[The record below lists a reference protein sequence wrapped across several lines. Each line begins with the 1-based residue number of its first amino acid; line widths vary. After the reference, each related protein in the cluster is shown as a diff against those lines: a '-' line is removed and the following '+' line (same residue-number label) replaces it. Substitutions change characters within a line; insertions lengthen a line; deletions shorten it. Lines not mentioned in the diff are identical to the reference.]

1 MGSNVNIKAVVSVH
15 RHSLCRK
22 YTARGPLLSGNPPL
36 QQAARGPAVAVGETG
51 NHNGH
56 ATTSPPTGRMLELVP
71 GRLRDIPVAAEV
83 PTKTAV
89 PVGLVGAHGGVIAI
103 TAVDYVQRDY
113 VDAAAPSTYGN
124 HKTSTFASRGTP
136 WWNPAFGI
144 WPVRP

>member
-56 ATTSPPTGRMLELVP
+56 ATTSPPTGRMLVP

-89 PVGLVGAHGGVIAI
+89 PVGAHGGVIAI
-103 TAVDYVQRDY
+103 TTTVTVAVEYVQGDY

-124 HKTSTFASRGTP
+124 HKTSTSASRGTP
-136 WWNPAFGI
+136 WWNAAFGL
-144 WPVRP
+144 